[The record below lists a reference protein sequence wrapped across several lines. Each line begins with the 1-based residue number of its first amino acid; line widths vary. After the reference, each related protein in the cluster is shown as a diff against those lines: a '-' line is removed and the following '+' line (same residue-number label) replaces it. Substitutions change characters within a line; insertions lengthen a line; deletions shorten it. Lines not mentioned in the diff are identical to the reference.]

1 MWFGQHHIHNNK
13 EHATV
18 RLAVFRRK
26 PGNTRVPEDM
36 FETGYYF
43 SLVRMA
49 GGGFHVSS
57 RPPEDWWR
65 RTGSNR
71 RPPACK
77 AGALPTEL
85 RPLLMTGCRDVSGV
99 AIEKWWA
106 WVDLNYRPHA
116 YQACALTKL
125 SYRPITLGA
134 HNLGMEFALR
144 AFGTRTW
151 KGYAG
156 GDAGH

>member
-1 MWFGQHHIHNNK
+1 
-13 EHATV
+13 
-18 RLAVFRRK
+18 
-26 PGNTRVPEDM
+26 
-36 FETGYYF
+36 
-43 SLVRMA
+43 
-49 GGGFHVSS
+49 
-57 RPPEDWWR
+57 
-65 RTGSNR
+65 
-71 RPPACK
+71 
-77 AGALPTEL
+77 
-85 RPLLMTGCRDVSGV
+85 MTGCRYLSGV

-134 HNLGMEFALR
+134 HNLGKKLTLR

-156 GDAGH
+156 GDARHL